1 MPALH
6 RRDVAREE
14 HDVRERHHDTGRER
28 DAPKEA
34 LREHGRVS
42 RTRWALHDA
51 FVRRID
57 TEALAGWAVHEDVDE
72 EDLHGVQGEVQLQ
85 ERAERDEDES
95 RDARAELERD
105 KVLDVVK
112 DALALAHGAHDRR
125 KVVVDQNH
133 IGGLLRHIRA

>member
-1 MPALH
+1 M
-6 RRDVAREE
+6 
-14 HDVRERHHDTGRER
+14 
-28 DAPKEA
+28 
-34 LREHGRVS
+34 
-42 RTRWALHDA
+42 RW
-51 FVRRID
+51 ID
-57 TEALAGWAVHEDVDE
+57 TEALARWAVHEDVDE

-95 RDARAELERD
+95 RDTRAELERD

-133 IGGLLRHIRA
+133 IGSLLRHIRA